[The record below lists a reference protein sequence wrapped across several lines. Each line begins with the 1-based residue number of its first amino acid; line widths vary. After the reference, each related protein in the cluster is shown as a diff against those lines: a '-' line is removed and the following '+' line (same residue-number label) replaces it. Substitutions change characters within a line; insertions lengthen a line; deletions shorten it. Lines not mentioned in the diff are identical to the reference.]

1 MERKLVWVCDPFI
14 METEPNLVDYPG
26 LSLQPL
32 LPREGQRGSP
42 GGARRAHPSPLQFR
56 NPGNVYNKVKAQ
68 TCKSLIRL
76 SASCPVELAGGG

>member
-32 LPREGQRGSP
+32 LPGEGQRGSP
-42 GGARRAHPSPLQFR
+42 GGAGRAHPSPLQFSSGTR
-56 NPGNVYNKVKAQ
+56 AMS
-68 TCKSLIRL
+68 TTRSRL
-76 SASCPVELAGGG
+76 RRASH